1 MTALLFMIDKY
12 KYCEEYEIA
21 VLSSSNMCVLD
32 GGMSAALSSADRVG
46 LCNEGHLSRQD
57 CEITDMSATDI
68 LIHNVTI
75 IGSRLL

>member
-1 MTALLFMIDKY
+1 
-12 KYCEEYEIA
+12 
-21 VLSSSNMCVLD
+21 MCVLD

-57 CEITDMSATDI
+57 REITDMSATDI